1 LLPSDKRLQWVQK
14 LRDESHRYAINF
26 HRSTKLKNMKQIALL
41 KEKGIGEA
49 SVKKLLDY
57 FGSFEA
63 IEKASDQEKNAVLRK
78 RN

>member
-1 LLPSDKRLQWVQK
+1 
-14 LRDESHRYAINF
+14 
-26 HRSTKLKNMKQIALL
+26 MKQIALL

-63 IEKASDQEKNAVLRK
+63 IEKASEQEKTLF
-78 RN
+78 